1 MASRKVL
8 HLTYDMRIGGTEMV
22 IKNLVE
28 GEALAKFDI
37 GILCIEPK
45 LGPFGELLKKQGV
58 SVENLFWQG
67 GFDLKLIKAIRAKIK
82 RDQIDILHCHQY
94 TPWVYGVLA
103 AAFTKTKVIFTE
115 HGRFY
120 PDSSSWKRRFI
131 NPLLLA
137 ITNKVTSISKA
148 TKVALTEYEFVP
160 AKRIEV
166 IYNGIKGLIHDAQ
179 LSADVRQKLGITEQ
193 NVLFGT
199 VARLDP
205 IKNQTMMIQAFAK
218 VLERHSHCRLV
229 IVGDGEERDKLEQLV
244 DELAIRDEVIF
255 TGYITEPVNYI
266 SAMDAFLLSSLS
278 EGTSMT
284 LLESLSLGKPC
295 IVTDAG
301 GNAEVVEHDM
311 VGWVSPNND
320 MMAFSANMNKFVE
333 QSEVHRQ
340 QFSRQCKI
348 RFSELFEDSV
358 MQSKFVDLYEQLD

>member
-1 MASRKVL
+1 MANRKVL

-28 GEALAKFDI
+28 GEALAEFDI

-45 LGPFGELLKKQGV
+45 LGPFGELLQQQGV

-67 GFDLKLIKAIRAKIK
+67 GFDLNLIKAIRAKIK
-82 RDQIDILHCHQY
+82 QQNIDILHCHQY

-148 TKVALTEYEFVP
+148 TKVALTDYEFVP

-166 IYNGIKGLIHDAQ
+166 IYNGIKGLVHDPKIRVDIRQ
-179 LSADVRQKLGITEQ
+179 ELGVADQD
-193 NVLFGT
+193 VLFGT

-205 IKNQTMMIQAFAK
+205 IKNQTLMIRAFAK
-218 VLERHSHCRLV
+218 VLELHSHCRLV
-229 IVGDGEERDKLEQLV
+229 IVGDGEEREKLEQLV
-244 DELAIRDEVIF
+244 DELEIREAVIF

-301 GNAEVVEHDM
+301 GNAEVVEHDK

-320 MMAFSANMNKFVE
+320 MMAFSANMKQFVE
-333 QSEVHRQ
+333 LSEAQRQ
-340 QFSRQCKI
+340 QYNIQCKA
-348 RFSELFEDSV
+348 RFNELFEDSV
-358 MQSKFVDLYEQLD
+358 MQNKFVELYEQLD